1 MIEIMTASAGSGKTF
16 NLAKNYI
23 RRILG
28 KPDVPDAF
36 RHILAVTFTNKA
48 MGEMKSRILLELY
61 ALAKDPRK
69 AAFTKFFIPG
79 KDCEGEPLFS
89 SEEELS
95 AAASRCLGSI
105 LHDYGSF
112 SVSTIDT
119 FFQRILKAFSR
130 EIGRNASYQV
140 ELDRESL
147 IHESVD
153 RILDDLSEEDSS
165 MLEWLTQGALE
176 SLSEGRKAAV
186 ESRLNDAAVSLKSI
200 QFREAVEAMKQSRG
214 EFDPSEGFS
223 REKVRE
229 LETLCRKVR
238 KDYASAFRAVSQKV
252 FNAVSA
258 SGLAPADFI
267 NGFYNQLKVF
277 TEVVPGADIDFG
289 NTAGKRLIEGKLPFR
304 ASDRGKYDHMLGED
318 YAQAAKEFASFV
330 SDRGAWEEYV
340 TANAVYGGLHDLGIA
355 ADLYRQF
362 DELKKEKNVMDLTDS
377 DEVLQGII
385 NYSDTPFIYE
395 KIGVRYEDFLLDEFQ
410 DTSMIQWRNLRPL
423 LQESQDHESHYLSR
437 KRPQSNMPYSLIVGD
452 VKQSIYRWRG
462 SDWRL
467 LSEGVGADMSN
478 CDIRP
483 SALAGNYRSLRNVVD
498 FNNSFFRFAAD
509 SLDAALSAE
518 GIGDDGLVSRI
529 YDETSL
535 HQQCMKGG
543 DQDGNVEIVFTP
555 QESQLDRAYALIE
568 DALGRGA
575 EYGDIAILVR
585 TNDIGSS
592 VASYLIGKGV
602 PVVSDES
609 LMIRSS
615 ALVRSMVAW
624 LSCLRDRNDR
634 ISGYMVGNQELP
646 SPENSNSIIEEC
658 EEFLRRAEKETPG
671 VLKDETLYVHSFLDL
686 VSDYVSRNGNNLG
699 GFLEEWK
706 DNKDSISS
714 PLESDSVRIMTVHK
728 SKGLEFPYVIYF
740 YKPDRNELAF
750 RNDSTFWTRASG
762 STKHMPGLS
771 DSLFRIH
778 LSKDKTPFTPFAE
791 TYARERR
798 YLFVDVI
805 NTFYVAFTRASKCLT
820 VICAAS
826 ETKDASKRYS
836 NSSFSS
842 LLHRFAAE
850 SANGFTRSEDG
861 DGERFVLGNPYDF
874 SAPRQ
879 SRPQGEDTPLPPPH
893 PMAYECVSID
903 PEAERLALSSDAYDY
918 FSDDGHTGPEASE
931 RRLGIVLHGI
941 LGSVEIPS
949 DLDGAV
955 GGAVRSGLL
964 DSSQASSY
972 RGFLQSRIESASRR
986 GWFPSDRSMVRNEAT
1001 LIDAWGR
1008 LQRPDRVVE
1017 TGAGTVVIDY
1027 KFTAS
1032 DADAPEGRY
1041 VRQVRGYMSLL
1052 KALGHD
1058 NVSGYLW
1065 YVNQDKVFPVS
1076 Q

>member
-23 RRILG
+23 RLILG
-28 KPDVPDAF
+28 KSDVPDAF

-61 ALAKDPRK
+61 SLAKDPRK
-69 AAFTKFFIPG
+69 AAFTRFFLAG
-79 KDCEGEPLFS
+79 KDCEEEPLFS
-89 SEEELS
+89 SEAELS
-95 AAASRCLGSI
+95 EAASRCLGSI

-140 ELDRESL
+140 ELDRDSL
-147 IHESVD
+147 IKESVD

-176 SLSEGRKAAV
+176 SLSEGKKAAI
-186 ESRLNDAAVSLKSI
+186 ESRLNDAAKSLKSV
-200 QFREAVEAMKQSRG
+200 QFREAVEAMKLSRG
-214 EFDPSEGFS
+214 GFDPSEGFS
-223 REKVRE
+223 REKIRE
-229 LETLCRKVR
+229 LEDICRKVR
-238 KDYASAFRAVSQKV
+238 KEYALAFREVSRKV
-252 FNAVSA
+252 FRTVTA
-258 SGLAPADFI
+258 SGLGPDDFVR
-267 NGFYNQLKVF
+267 GFYNQLKAG
-277 TEVVPGADIDFG
+277 TEVVPGEDIVLD
-289 NTAGKRLIEGKLPFR
+289 NTAGKCLIEGKLPFK
-304 ASDRGKYDHMLGED
+304 AKDKGKFDHMLGED
-318 YAQAAKEFASFV
+318 YAAAAAEFAAFA
-330 SDRGAWEEYV
+330 SDREAWQEYL
-340 TANAVYGGLHDLGIA
+340 TANAVYSGLHDLGIA
-355 ADLYRQF
+355 ADLYRHF

-423 LQESQDHESHYLSR
+423 LQESQDHESHYPSR
-437 KRPQSNMPYSLIVGD
+437 RNPGANVPYSLIVGD

-462 SDWRL
+462 SDWKL
-467 LSEGVGADMSN
+467 LAEGVGTDMSH

-483 SALAGNYRSLRNVVD
+483 SALDGNYRSLRNVVE

-509 SLDAALSAE
+509 SLDAALEGA
-518 GIGDDGLVSRI
+518 GIGGDGLVGRI
-529 YDETSL
+529 YDESSL
-535 HQQCMKGG
+535 RQKCMKPGE
-543 DQDGNVEIVFTP
+543 QDGSVEILFTP
-555 QESQLDRAYALIE
+555 QENQMEQAYDLIM

-575 EYGDIAILVR
+575 GYGDIAILVR
-585 TNDIGSS
+585 TNMIGSS
-592 VASYLIGKGV
+592 VASYLIGRGV

-615 ALVRSMVAW
+615 ALVRSLVAW

-634 ISGYMVGNQELP
+634 ISGYMVGDRELP
-646 SPENSNSIIEEC
+646 SAENSRSMIEEC
-658 EEFLRRAEKETPG
+658 EAFLRKAETDNPG

-699 GFLEEWK
+699 GFLDEWK

-714 PLESDSVRIMTVHK
+714 PLGSDSVRIMTVHK

-740 YKPDRNELAF
+740 YKQDKTELSI
-750 RNDSTFWTRASG
+750 RSESTFWTRAGSG
-762 STKHMPGLS
+762 TKHMPGLPE
-771 DSLFRIH
+771 SLFRIR
-778 LSKDKTPFTPFAE
+778 LSKDKTPLTPFAG

-805 NTFYVAFTRASKCLT
+805 NTFYVAFTRASKCLS
-820 VICAAS
+820 VICAAA
-826 ETKDASKRYS
+826 EGKDPSKLYS
-836 NSSFSS
+836 GNVFSS
-842 LLHRFAAE
+842 LLHRFVSD
-850 SANGFTRSEDG
+850 SANGFSRSDDG
-861 DGERFVLGNPYDF
+861 NCERFILGEPYDF

-879 SRPQGEDTPLPPPH
+879 KGESDESRSMPSPS
-893 PMAYECVSID
+893 PMAYECVSIE
-903 PEAERLALSSDAYDY
+903 PEMERLALSSDAYDF

-941 LGSVEIPS
+941 LGSVEVPS

-955 GGAVRSGLL
+955 DGAVRSGLL
-964 DSSQASSY
+964 DSRQALSY
-972 RGFLQSRIESASRR
+972 KGFLQSRIESASQR
-986 GWFPSDRSMVRNEAT
+986 GWFPLQRDRVSNEAT
-1001 LIDAWGR
+1001 IIDSRGMMH
-1008 LQRPDRVVE
+1008 RPDRVVE
-1017 TGAGTVVIDY
+1017 TGSGTVVIDY

-1032 DADAPEGRY
+1032 DEGAPDPRY

-1052 KALGHD
+1052 KTLGHPD
-1058 NVSGYLW
+1058 VTGYLW
-1065 YVNQDKVFPVS
+1065 YVNQDRVFQV
-1076 Q
+1076 